1 MRGVTVIEHP
11 LVQQGLAR
19 LRDPRT
25 GLAEFRRTLAQVS
38 VLLVYEAARDF
49 PTKPTRVP
57 TPLGVAR
64 GVALRHDTVLVPVLR
79 AGLGMLHAALDFF
92 PDARVGFIGLS
103 RDEET
108 LEARR
113 YHLSLAKNLAGC
125 DVVLIDPML
134 ATGGSVVSALEM
146 IFERGAKRVR
156 VVNLLAAPEG
166 LRRVRRAFP
175 RVPIVTASID
185 TKLNGRGFIVPGLG
199 DAGDR
204 LFGA

>member
-1 MRGVTVIEHP
+1 MRGITVIEHP
-11 LVQQGLAR
+11 LVQQGLSR

-38 VLLVYEAARDF
+38 VLLVYEAARAF
-49 PTKPTRVP
+49 PTRPVRVR
-57 TPLGVAR
+57 TPLAMADGQ
-64 GVALRHDTVLVPVLR
+64 ALRHDTVLVPVLR
-79 AGLGMLHAALDFF
+79 AGLGMLHAALEFF

-103 RDEET
+103 RDEAT

-113 YHLSLAKNLAGC
+113 YHLSLAKDLSGC

-134 ATGGSVVSALEM
+134 ATGGSAVSALEM
-146 IFERGAKRVR
+146 IFERGAKRVHL
-156 VVNLLAAPEG
+156 VNLLAAPEG
-166 LRRVRRAFP
+166 VRRVRRAFP
-175 RVPIVTASID
+175 KVPIITASID
-185 TKLNGRGFIVPGLG
+185 RKLNERGYIVPGLG